1 MKLLSVLLR
10 RPATAPW
17 PGNLRTLADDLRV
30 AQEHEAEL
38 AAQLTAA
45 RQRADVAD
53 TRAAADRLERQAAE
67 QRETQVRAEL
77 ADMTAD
83 RASLRIAHAGLQ
95 KQLNDALYDDAAQ
108 YAIATGTGQPR
119 KA

>member
-1 MKLLSVLLR
+1 MKLLSLIR

-17 PGNLRTLADDLRV
+17 PGNLRTLADDLRE
-30 AQEHEAEL
+30 ALDHNAEL

-53 TRAAADRLERQAAE
+53 ARAAADRLERQAAG
-67 QRETQVRAEL
+67 QRESQVRAEL
-77 ADMTAD
+77 AKLTAD
-83 RASLRIAHAGLQ
+83 LAGLRIANAGLQ
-95 KQLNDALYDDAAQ
+95 KQLHDAMGYDDAAQ